1 MQSLI
6 TSPKL
11 MQHVMTG
18 CAPLAFDTTVLKEI
32 LYVNNTPLIQSQATK
47 FLGAIIDQ
55 HLSWK
60 NHVTKFQKNS

>member
-55 HLSWK
+55 HLS
-60 NHVTKFQKNS
+60 